1 MSMPA
6 AEYPKMA
13 YRNPIKKVVEFLDK
27 EHQDNWAVWEF
38 RAEGTGYDDAT
49 FHDRV
54 FHSPWP
60 DHHPPPFGLIP
71 NIMASMRNHLKQG
84 PEKVC
89 VVHCKPNYDL
99 WCFGIAQEFIY

>member
-13 YRNPIKKVVEFLDK
+13 YRNPIHKVVEFLDK
-27 EHQDNWAVWEF
+27 KHGDNWAVWEF
-38 RAEGTGYDDAT
+38 RAEGTGYDDKT

-71 NIMASMRNHLKQG
+71 NIMASMRNHLKKDPQH
-84 PEKVC
+84 VA
-89 VVHCKPNYDL
+89 VVHCK
-99 WCFGIAQEFIY
+99 